1 MSRLLL
7 VQWRVTAG
15 SAPQPLLSCSRCDGP
30 RPFQHS
36 GKFRLNASGKRLDAW
51 LIYRCTHCGHTW
63 NRSIFERR
71 TVRSINAAILEAL
84 QSNDPAL
91 AQAVA
96 FDTTG
101 LQRVAETHSQGSVHK
116 TVLSTQPGPWSQLEI
131 MLRTETISAPRLD
144 RLLAGELGLSRSRL
158 QELAKAGRLCT
169 PDGARRAMRQAAKDR
184 MRVFLDLSDLP
195 DGDAIACHASG
206 PCRG

>member
-15 SAPQPLLSCSRCDGP
+15 SEPQPLLSCSRCDGP

-51 LIYRCTHCGHTW
+51 LIYRCTQCGNTW

-71 TVRSINAAILEAL
+71 SVRSIDTATLEAL

-91 AQAVA
+91 AQAMA

-101 LQRVAETHSQGSVHK
+101 LQRVAETNSQGPVHK
-116 TVLSTQPGPWSQLEI
+116 IVLSKQPEPWSRLEI
-131 MLRTETISAPRLD
+131 RLRTETVSAPRLD

-158 QELAKAGRLCT
+158 QKLEKAGRLCV
-169 PDGARRAMRQAAKDR
+169 PGSASRAMRQAARDG

-195 DGDAIACHASG
+195 DGDAIAFHAVR
-206 PCRG
+206 P